1 MSPSRTKSRLIL
13 AVMCIAVLIVVIDN
27 TIVNVALPT
36 LSERLSASDA
46 GLQWIVD
53 SYSLAFA
60 GLLLAGGE
68 ISDRWG
74 RRRVMQVALV
84 AFAVFSVMAAESGS
98 LAQLLVARAFMGASA
113 AFIFPATLSIVT
125 TTFEDPEHRATA
137 FGIWGATAGI
147 AIAVGPIAGGYL
159 IDHYWWGSVF
169 IVNVPVAI
177 LTVALMALTVPESRS
192 PVVRRVDYAGLFLV
206 CSSISALVLGIIEGP
221 SWGWLSIRVV
231 TLFVA
236 ATLLYIDFGV
246 YENARVDP
254 LLDLRLFKRASF
266 SSASAAIATSFFC
279 LFGFIFLVT
288 QYLQL
293 VLGYSALSAGVHT
306 LPFAIAVAVTTP
318 LGAVVAWR
326 IGVRWVVSA
335 GLVIMGVAMM
345 MLTTFTAHEAYWGR
359 IIVVMVVLAIGF
371 SMISSPSTAAL
382 MSSLS
387 RAQIGSGA
395 AVNETT
401 RQMGGT
407 LGVAV
412 VGSVF
417 SSLFGQR
424 IVGVLRPLHVS
435 QNMIAAARSSMQAAL
450 RVAASLDP
458 PSHPQ
463 VAVIAHQGVVEA
475 FLAAFHRGCL
485 VAGIVAMAV
494 GIGALGF
501 LPGER
506 HVATSETSAGDAAA
520 V

>member
-1 MSPSRTKSRLIL
+1 
-13 AVMCIAVLIVVIDN
+13 
-27 TIVNVALPT
+27 
-36 LSERLSASDA
+36 
-46 GLQWIVD
+46 
-53 SYSLAFA
+53 
-60 GLLLAGGE
+60 
-68 ISDRWG
+68 
-74 RRRVMQVALV
+74 
-84 AFAVFSVMAAESGS
+84 
-98 LAQLLVARAFMGASA
+98 
-113 AFIFPATLSIVT
+113 
-125 TTFEDPEHRATA
+125 
-137 FGIWGATAGI
+137 
-147 AIAVGPIAGGYL
+147 
-159 IDHYWWGSVF
+159 
-169 IVNVPVAI
+169 
-177 LTVALMALTVPESRS
+177 
-192 PVVRRVDYAGLFLV
+192 
-206 CSSISALVLGIIEGP
+206 
-221 SWGWLSIRVV
+221 
-231 TLFVA
+231 
-236 ATLLYIDFGV
+236 
-246 YENARVDP
+246 
-254 LLDLRLFKRASF
+254 
-266 SSASAAIATSFFC
+266 
-279 LFGFIFLVT
+279 
-288 QYLQL
+288 
-293 VLGYSALSAGVHT
+293 
-306 LPFAIAVAVTTP
+306 
-318 LGAVVAWR
+318 
-326 IGVRWVVSA
+326 
-335 GLVIMGVAMM
+335 MM